1 MADDSKSDSYLERIA
16 DALNAML
23 TDSKEKDNL
32 KARKRF
38 LKSENKAY
46 KKEVASLKAR
56 ISHLEGFKHATNR
69 IKFHVDR

>member
-38 LKSENKAY
+38 LKAENKAF
-46 KKEVASLKAR
+46 KKEVADLKVR
-56 ISHLEGFKHATNR
+56 I
-69 IKFHVDR
+69 V